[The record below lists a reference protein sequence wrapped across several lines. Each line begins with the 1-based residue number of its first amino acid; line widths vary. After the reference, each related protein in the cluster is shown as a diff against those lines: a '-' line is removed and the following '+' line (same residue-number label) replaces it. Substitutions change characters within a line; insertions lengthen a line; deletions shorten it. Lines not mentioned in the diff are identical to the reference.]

1 MRFDLQGSDPRFAA
15 LETLLTA
22 DGHSIGADGIV
33 IAPPKLRRGLP
44 YYENESYAIQN
55 AALTA
60 EGALSLLMQRRA
72 ASVMGMRTLIVGYGR
87 IGQQLA
93 WRLGALGARVT
104 VAARRGESRALA
116 KSRGYQTVDII
127 NPSGTYDVVVNTV
140 PAPVLRGGF
149 GGALCLE
156 LAGAP
161 GGWADDTPV
170 LHAPGLPGKYAPK
183 QAALLLRDAIYDTLE
198 EDEAWKN

>member
-1 MRFDLQGSDPRFAA
+1 MRLDLQGSDPRFSV

-22 DGHSIGADGIV
+22 DGHTIGSDGIV

-44 YYENESYAIQN
+44 YYENESYAVKN

-72 ASVMGMRTLIVGYGR
+72 ASVMGTRVLVAGYGR
-87 IGQQLA
+87 IGRALA

-104 VAARRGESRALA
+104 VAARRGESRAEA
-116 KSRGYQTVDII
+116 ECSGFEAVDII
-127 NPSGTYDVVVNTV
+127 NLRGTYDAVVNTI
-140 PAPVLRGGF
+140 PAPVLHGGF
-149 GGALCLE
+149 GGAFCLD

-161 GGWADDTPV
+161 GGWADETPV

-183 QAALLLRDAIYDTLE
+183 QAALIMRDAIYETVR
-198 EDEAWKN
+198 EDERWKN